1 METWRLS
8 ATEVAGLVRNKK
20 VSASQVAQQA
30 LERVEKVNGEL
41 NAIVE
46 YRPDEVLAAAQAIDG
61 RIAAGEDV
69 GPLGGVPVTVKVITD
84 QVGYATTNG
93 ITLQKDLIATQNSPV
108 VDNILKAGAVI
119 LGRSNTPAFSYRWFT
134 NNKLHGATRNPHDS
148 GLTPGGS
155 SGGAG
160 AAVASGMGNIALGT
174 DIAGSVRYPA
184 YACGV
189 HGLRPSTGR
198 VPAYNTTTGER
209 PISAQ
214 LMSVTGPLARNVADL
229 RVSLAAMAV
238 GSHRDPFWVPAPLQ
252 GPAVSRKAAL
262 CLRPDGLETAPEIV
276 EHLRKA
282 AGSLAD
288 AGWDVSEVNCL
299 PPLREAVELQV
310 RLWMGNDYDKQMA
323 TAEREGDLGAL
334 TALRGQQHVARALT
348 LESLSETLN
357 RRATLIRLW
366 QAFLDDYPVILMPVS
381 GELPFPDNL
390 DMQGEDAYK
399 RVWEAQMPQIGTPL
413 LGLPG
418 LSLCT
423 GKVGSSPV
431 GVQIVA
437 GRFREDLCLAA
448 GEDIEARGWKPA
460 VVPD

>member
-8 ATEVAGLVRNKK
+8 ATQVAALVRGKK
-20 VSASQVAQQA
+20 VSARQVAQQA
-30 LERVEKVNGEL
+30 LDRVESVNGEL

-46 YRPDEVLAAAQAIDG
+46 YRPEEVLAAADAIDK
-61 RIAAGEDV
+61 RLAAGEDV

-93 ITLQKDLIATQNSPV
+93 VTLQRDLIATQNSPV
-108 VDNILKAGAVI
+108 VDNILNAGAVI

-134 NNKLHGATRNPHDS
+134 NNKLHGATRNPHDAS
-148 GLTPGGS
+148 LTPGGS
-155 SGGAG
+155 SGGA
-160 AAVASGMGNIALGT
+160 ASAVASGMGNIALGT

-198 VPAYNTTTGER
+198 VPAYNSTTGER
-209 PISAQ
+209 SIGAQ
-214 LMSVTGPLARNVADL
+214 LMAVTGPLARTVADL
-229 RVSLAAMAV
+229 RLALAAMAA

-252 GPAVSRKAAL
+252 GPPVPRRAAL
-262 CLRPDGLETAPEIV
+262 CLRPDGLATAPEIID
-276 EHLRKA
+276 HLRRA
-282 AGSLAD
+282 AAELAD
-288 AGWDVSEVNCL
+288 AGWDVAEVDAL
-299 PPLREAVELQV
+299 PPLREAVGLQIK
-310 RLWMGNDYDKQMA
+310 LWIGNDYDRQMA
-323 TAEREGDLGAL
+323 AAEREGDPGAL
-334 TALRGQQHVARALT
+334 TALRGQRQVASELNLESFSEALT
-348 LESLSETLN
+348 

-366 QAFLDDYPVILMPVS
+366 QAFLEDYPVVLMPVS
-381 GELPFPDNL
+381 GELPFTDNL
-390 DMQGEDAYK
+390 DLQGEEAYR
-399 RVWEAQMPQIGTPL
+399 RVWEAQLPQIGIPL

-423 GKVGSSPV
+423 GKVGSAPV

-448 GEDIEARGWKPA
+448 GEDIESRGWKPE
-460 VVPD
+460 VVSA